1 MASGDRKAEGGTI
14 DYLWIIMDVSVSS
27 RQGVSAGIFE
37 NPQ

>member
-14 DYLWIIMDVSVSS
+14 DYLWIMDVSVSS